1 MTQDKDTK
9 KYLAR
14 LEEVLDTFGAD
25 PARWPVSERAALE
38 ALAETQDQA
47 RRLIG
52 EAQALERVMDSAP
65 ALKASDAL
73 KARIVAAAA
82 NDPVREARVV
92 PITTSPGRSGHSL
105 RVRRAALMWPAAA
118 LAASFAFGLYLG
130 VSGVGGQ
137 AFESAFQVAAI
148 NGAAGDAEAFSWL
161 EDDSGPDAEDLL

>member
-9 KYLAR
+9 NDLAR
-14 LEEVLDTFGAD
+14 LAEVLDTFGAD

-38 ALAETQDQA
+38 ALAGTQDQA

-52 EAQALERVMDSAP
+52 EAQALERVMDAAP
-65 ALKASDAL
+65 ELRASNAL
-73 KARIVAAAA
+73 KARIVSAAA

-92 PITTSPGRSGHSL
+92 PITASPVRSGHSL
-105 RVRRAALMWPAAA
+105 RVRRASLIWPAAA
-118 LAASFAFGLYLG
+118 LASSFVFGLYLG

-137 AFESAFQVAAI
+137 VFEGAFQVAAI
-148 NGAAGDAEAFSWL
+148 NGAGGDAEAISWL